1 MSALLSRLRL
11 SQKFAILGAMALIM
25 VAVPTAL
32 FFRDVAA
39 QLAFVQREDT
49 SAIAVQKLNRLV
61 QYTQAHRG
69 ISAGA
74 LAGNLELA
82 AKRAAMS
89 TNVKKEL
96 DALEDQLKRIG
107 ATENLMT
114 MIRDVRQKW
123 AQLEQA
129 VAAKQIE
136 SAESTRTHSQLVA
149 DILLV
154 NEEILSEFGMALD
167 PDADTYYLIQAAL
180 VNMPQ
185 LGENLGLMRAQGTGF
200 LAQKTLPPEGRA
212 ALIALAKRVRET
224 SGDTQRNLKR
234 ATDANPAMRA
244 ALASK
249 AESSKALIEKTLAL
263 ADTALIKATEYTHA
277 SVAYLDEFTRAIDS
291 LYDFNAEAAKE
302 LANALE
308 ARESKLT
315 FERNLLLGALFAGL
329 AAAVALAVA
338 FVRSITGPVQKA
350 VDVAN
355 QVAQGQLDFRLALQG
370 TNETAQLLASL
381 AKMQSTLQAFVAAQQ
396 EMAREHDQGS
406 LDAVM
411 PSQQFEGVYKDMA
424 ASTNNLVRSH
434 IDVKMRVV
442 DLVTEY
448 TGGKLDRAMERLPG
462 QKARVSAA
470 MDQVQAAMRA
480 AAEAAAFNERIRLS
494 LDSLPVA
501 VTVSNVDAALVH
513 ATPAAK
519 DILRIVGGA
528 GFDTDKFYGS
538 KLSSLFRDAE
548 AASRFDQAMRTG
560 ATVDMEFNGHVLRL
574 LARPV
579 TNLKGES
586 IGRITQWFD
595 RTQDIAQEKELDRVV
610 DAATHGDFGQRLGL
624 DGKSGFFLQISQGM
638 NTLLEVSEQGLED
651 VARVMLAVSQGDLTQ
666 RIDRNYEGL
675 FGQVKDSVNTT
686 SEALARVITEVRAAA
701 DALTGAANQ
710 VSATAQSLS
719 QAASE
724 QAASVEETTSQIDT
738 MSASI
743 TQNSDNARVTDGMAT
758 KTSKEAAEGGQSVSQ
773 TVQAMKQIASKIGI
787 VDDIAYQTNLLA
799 LNAAIEAARAGEH
812 GKGFAVV
819 AAEVR
824 KLAERSQEA
833 AKEIGDLASSSVNMA
848 ERAGKLLD
856 EIVPSIQKTSELVQE
871 IAAASSEQ
879 SESVVQIGGAMG
891 QLSKATQQ
899 NASASE
905 ELAATSEEMSGQAEQ
920 LQQSMAFF
928 QLGDDGRASLVH
940 AVPRSIERR
949 AAVPRL
955 GAGLSRASVRGGGSG
970 NFKPY

>member
-1 MSALLSRLRL
+1 MSALLSRLQL
-11 SQKFAILGAMALIM
+11 GQKFAVLGVLAFIM
-25 VAVPTAL
+25 VAIPTVM
-32 FFRDVAA
+32 FFRDASD
-39 QLAFVQREDT
+39 QLAFAQREST
-49 SAIAVQKLNRLV
+49 SSAAFQTLNRLV

-69 ISAGA
+69 LSAGA
-74 LAGNLELA
+74 LAGNQELA
-82 AKRAAMS
+82 AKRPAMRAK
-89 TNVKKEL
+89 VQKEL
-96 DALEDQLKRIG
+96 DALEEHLKSIG
-107 ATENLMT
+107 ATDNLSGM
-114 MIRDVRQKW
+114 VRAMRQSW
-123 AQLEQA
+123 MQLEQA
-129 VAAKQIE
+129 VSAKQIE
-136 SAESTRTHSQLVA
+136 LADSTRAHGQLIA
-149 DILLV
+149 DILLA
-154 NEEILSEFGMALD
+154 NEELMSEFGMALD

-180 VNMPQ
+180 MNMPQ

-200 LAQKTLPPEGRA
+200 LAQKNLPPEGRA
-212 ALIALAKRVRET
+212 SLIALAKRVRET
-224 SGDTQRNLKR
+224 SGDMQRNLKR
-234 ATDANPAMRA
+234 AIDANPSMRA
-244 ALASK
+244 ALATK
-249 AESSKALIEKTLAL
+249 AETSKALVEKMLAL
-263 ADTALIKATEYTHA
+263 ADTALIKASDYSLS
-277 SVAYLDEFTRAIDS
+277 SVAYFDEFTLAIDS

-302 LANALE
+302 LATALH

-315 FERNLLLGALFAGL
+315 YQRNVMLAVLLLGM
-329 AAAVALAVA
+329 VISIALAIA
-338 FVRSITGPVQKA
+338 FVRSITRPVQQA

-355 QVAQGQLDFRLALQG
+355 QVAQGKLDFRLELQG

-381 AKMQSTLQAFVAAQQ
+381 AKMQTNLQGFAAAQQ
-396 EMAREHDQGS
+396 DMVREHDQGS

-411 PSQQFEGVYKDMA
+411 PTQQFEGVYKDMA
-424 ASTNNLVRSH
+424 TSTNNLVQSH
-434 IDVKMRVV
+434 IDVKMKVV
-442 DLVTEY
+442 ALVGEY
-448 TGGKLDRAMERLPG
+448 VEGKLDRAMDRLPG

-480 AAEAAAFNERIRLS
+480 AADAAAFNERIRLS

-528 GFDTDKFYGS
+528 GFDTDKFYGN

-624 DGKSGFFLQISQGM
+624 EGKSGFFLQISQGM

-666 RIDRNYEGL
+666 RIERNYEGL

-686 SEALARVITEVRAAA
+686 SEALARVITEVRSAA

-724 QAASVEETTSQIDT
+724 QAASVEETTAQIDT

-758 KTSKEAAEGGQSVSQ
+758 KTSKEAADGGQAVSQ
-773 TVQAMKQIASKIGI
+773 TVAAMKQIATKIGI

-871 IAAASSEQ
+871 IAAASTEQ

-928 QLGDDGRASLVH
+928 QLGDDRRASLVH
-940 AVPRSIERR
+940 AVPRAIERR

-955 GAGLSRASVRGGGSG
+955 GAGLSSASVRGGGSG